1 MENLDKIVDLITD
14 RLMDKIQVETHKA
27 SVFVIGA
34 FDIPEIVTKEGYQVV
49 KQSSSADIIL
59 VESIG
64 FDAMMRIASL
74 CPLNA
79 DEAVVIKSLL
89 KGKKVLVVG
98 ASHYCNHSNIC
109 IRHDKDLNCS
119 NFFDKNKCSLGC
131 TYFQDCTGG
140 KTKDYN
146 EKCIWMKKNGKRGER
161 KC

>member
-34 FDIPEIVTKEGYQVV
+34 FDIPEIVSKEGYQVV

-89 KGKKVLVVG
+89 KGKKVLVPVESFDFHQFKQTSK
-98 ASHYCNHSNIC
+98 ALLFQ
-109 IRHDKDLNCS
+109 DLQEQYES
-119 NFFDKNKCSLGC
+119 FFDMVFNSIK
-131 TYFQDCTGG
+131 
-140 KTKDYN
+140 
-146 EKCIWMKKNGKRGER
+146 KKN
-161 KC
+161 CYHC